1 MTQLT
6 PRFSDAVEFARII
19 HGSQV
24 RKGSDIPYLYHR
36 LAVASL
42 VIEYGG
48 NEDQA
53 IAGLLHDVLED
64 CGDHHADE
72 IAQRFG
78 PAVLAIVQ
86 DCTDGTA
93 DQKAAP
99 ATPDAKRA
107 DWWQRKLAY
116 LAHLR
121 QEDEASLLVSGCD
134 KLHNALAILTDLE
147 NPEVGQAVFDR
158 FTAGRDGTLRY
169 YASIARLLHDRKAP
183 MARRF
188 GAVVDRMHE
197 LAGASEQVPLE
208 EAVAA

>member
-6 PRFSDAVEFARII
+6 QRFSDAVEFARIV

-24 RKGSDIPYLYHR
+24 RKGSDIPYLYHL

-42 VIEYGG
+42 VMEYGG
-48 NEDQA
+48 SEDQA

-78 PAVLAIVQ
+78 PAVLAIVH

-93 DQKAAP
+93 DQKAA
-99 ATPDAKRA
+99 AVTPEAKRA

-116 LAHLR
+116 MAHLR
-121 QEDEASLLVSGCD
+121 KEDKTSLLVSGCD
-134 KLHNALAILTDLE
+134 KLHNALAILADLE
-147 NPEVGQAVFDR
+147 NPAVGQAVFDR
-158 FTAGRDGTLRY
+158 FTGGRDGTLRY
-169 YASIARLLHDRKAP
+169 YASIAGLLHDRKAP

-197 LAGASEQVPLE
+197 LAGASEQVSLE

>member
-24 RKGSDIPYLYHR
+24 RKGSDIPYLYHL
-36 LAVASL
+36 LAVASM

-64 CGDHHADE
+64 CGD
-72 IAQRFG
+72 
-78 PAVLAIVQ
+78 
-86 DCTDGTA
+86 
-93 DQKAAP
+93 
-99 ATPDAKRA
+99 
-107 DWWQRKLAY
+107 
-116 LAHLR
+116 
-121 QEDEASLLVSGCD
+121 
-134 KLHNALAILTDLE
+134 
-147 NPEVGQAVFDR
+147 
-158 FTAGRDGTLRY
+158 
-169 YASIARLLHDRKAP
+169 
-183 MARRF
+183 
-188 GAVVDRMHE
+188 RMHE